1 MFFITSAN
9 ATPSALYI
17 HYHSKEQ
24 ILSYTA
30 LPILSISIIKKELVL
45 CEVRAEYFVL
55 FYWIF
60 LACKT
65 SVQSVSKPTL
75 RWICTVHPSPKI
87 ISVFPPKSALPPLSK
102 SRHNSAL
109 VAQNLVQK
117 LKFLPVLHTP
127 TVHFLCS
134 ILQQS
139 TSCPACSNSPLPVL
153 HTPTVHFLSCILQQS
168 TSCPA

>member
-55 FYWIF
+55 FY
-60 LACKT
+60 
-65 SVQSVSKPTL
+65 
-75 RWICTVHPSPKI
+75 
-87 ISVFPPKSALPPLSK
+87 
-102 SRHNSAL
+102 
-109 VAQNLVQK
+109 
-117 LKFLPVLHTP
+117 
-127 TVHFLCS
+127 
-134 ILQQS
+134 
-139 TSCPACSNSPLPVL
+139 
-153 HTPTVHFLSCILQQS
+153 
-168 TSCPA
+168 